1 MQFSKGYKQCSRLS
15 RFDSESSVLLT
26 PIASVDTYFKMLARK
41 VTAELSVSFVYGKGN
56 FVRFECTKTTETS
69 DFASSRKLSVRYS
82 RQICLRILER
92 AGLNL
97 VVKRRLWKASWS
109 KTNIRFLA
117 KNSTMNTCW
126 PALILHLGMGYKKC
140 RLKLAYKTSSQWN
153 QNIHKRTLSQ
163 RKHTTYYWTVVKL
176 QISDFKVFYRI
187 THSVCWI

>member
-15 RFDSESSVLLT
+15 RFDSESSVLMT

-69 DFASSRKLSVRYS
+69 DFASSRKLSARYS

-97 VVKRRLWKASWS
+97 VVKRR
-109 KTNIRFLA
+109 R
-117 KNSTMNTCW
+117 
-126 PALILHLGMGYKKC
+126 
-140 RLKLAYKTSSQWN
+140 
-153 QNIHKRTLSQ
+153 
-163 RKHTTYYWTVVKL
+163 
-176 QISDFKVFYRI
+176 
-187 THSVCWI
+187 